1 MTTECGKT
9 AVSLVVS
16 ADARNRCGEQIQ
28 DQKEAEMKK
37 ILIATDGSETALAA
51 IDAGL
56 ELAAEE
62 HAEVVFVHVTSLLEL
77 TPETDGHEAP
87 ERIPRAEADA
97 ALCEAVERAR
107 EHGITAK
114 TELLIGYA
122 PKQIVRLARD
132 IDAELIVV
140 GSRGLGRVKSAVFG
154 STSREVLAKADRP
167 VMVVRET
174 GVREPVGA

>member
-1 MTTECGKT
+1 
-9 AVSLVVS
+9 
-16 ADARNRCGEQIQ
+16 
-28 DQKEAEMKK
+28 MKK
-37 ILIATDGSETALAA
+37 ILIATDGSEAARAA
-51 IDAGL
+51 IDAGV
-56 ELAAEE
+56 ELAAEN

-77 TPETDGHEAP
+77 APEKNAPEAP
-87 ERIPRAEADA
+87 ERIPRTETDA
-97 ALCEAVERAR
+97 VLCEAVERAR

-132 IDAELIVV
+132 IDADLIVI
-140 GSRGLGRVKSAVFG
+140 GSRGLDRVKSAVLG

-174 GVREPVGA
+174 GVQDPVGA

>member
-1 MTTECGKT
+1 
-9 AVSLVVS
+9 
-16 ADARNRCGEQIQ
+16 
-28 DQKEAEMKK
+28 MKK

-77 TPETDGHEAP
+77 SPEPDDAEAP

-97 ALCEAVERAR
+97 ALCEALKRAQ
-107 EHGITAK
+107 EHGVTSK

-140 GSRGLGRVKSAVFG
+140 GSRGLGRVKSAVLG

>member
-1 MTTECGKT
+1 
-9 AVSLVVS
+9 VVS

-28 DQKEAEMKK
+28 DRKEAEMKK

-56 ELAAEE
+56 ELAAKE

-77 TPETDGHEAP
+77 APETDGNEAP
-87 ERIPRAEADA
+87 KRIPRAEADA
-97 ALCEAVERAR
+97 ALCEAVERAQ
-107 EHGITAK
+107 EHGVTAK

-140 GSRGLGRVKSAVFG
+140 GSRGLGRVKSAVLG

>member
-1 MTTECGKT
+1 
-9 AVSLVVS
+9 
-16 ADARNRCGEQIQ
+16 
-28 DQKEAEMKK
+28 MKK
-37 ILIATDGSETALAA
+37 ILIATDGSDTALTA

-56 ELAAEE
+56 ELAATE

-77 TPETDGHEAP
+77 APETDGNEAP

-97 ALCEAVERAR
+97 VLSEAVEQARAR
-107 EHGITAK
+107 GITAK

-132 IDAELIVV
+132 IDAELIVI
-140 GSRGLGRVKSAVFG
+140 GSRGLGRVKSAVLG
-154 STSREVLAKADRP
+154 STSREVLAKADGP

-174 GVREPVGA
+174 GVREPVGV